1 MSNIPVNKGGRNFLR
16 SLLGAKETG
25 VFIPLILMIVVLSI
39 FGQNF
44 LTVTNI
50 FDVLRSSSFVGIA
63 AMGLLL
69 TVLTGGLDLSVGST
83 MALGGIL
90 CSMFVVDFNMPL
102 VLAIVV
108 TLCLG
113 GLIGMVNALLINELR
128 MGAII
133 VTLGMLSVVRGL
145 GFIITQGLP
154 ITGLP
159 ESFTFL
165 GQGLLGGFFPVPILF
180 FAGAALVLHMM
191 LEYTVLG
198 YHIFASGG
206 NETASIYSGINVKK
220 IRYVAYACSGAL
232 ASLGGILLI
241 ARLGV
246 AQPSIAVG
254 YELSIVAA
262 VIIGGASLAGGEGSV
277 LGSVIGILIIAVI
290 SNGLVL
296 MDIGGYYVQFAN
308 GSLILIAVAINR
320 LRNRHREA

>member
-1 MSNIPVNKGGRNFLR
+1 LSKGARNLSK
-16 SLLGAKETG
+16 SLFRAKETG
-25 VFIPLILMIVVLSI
+25 VLIPLVLMVIILSI

-50 FDVLRSSSFVGIA
+50 FDVLRSSSFVGLA
-63 AMGLLL
+63 ALGMLL
-69 TVLTGGLDLSVGST
+69 TVLTGGLDLSVGSN

-90 CSMFVVDFNMPL
+90 CSMFVVNFGIPL
-102 VLAIVV
+102 WLAIVI

-113 GLIGMVNALLINELR
+113 GLIGIVNGVLINELR

-145 GFIITQGLP
+145 GFIITEGLP

-159 ESFTFL
+159 QNFTFL
-165 GQGLLGGFFPVPILF
+165 GQGLLGGFLPVPILF
-180 FAGAALVLHMM
+180 FLGAAIIVHTM
-191 LEYTVLG
+191 LKNTVLG
-198 YHIFASGG
+198 YHIFATGG

-220 IRYVAYACSGAL
+220 IRYVAYVWSGVLSTL
-232 ASLGGILLI
+232 AGILLI

-277 LGSVIGILIIAVI
+277 LGSIIGILIIGVI

-308 GSLILIAVAINR
+308 GSLILIAVAINS
-320 LRNRHREA
+320 LRNARREK